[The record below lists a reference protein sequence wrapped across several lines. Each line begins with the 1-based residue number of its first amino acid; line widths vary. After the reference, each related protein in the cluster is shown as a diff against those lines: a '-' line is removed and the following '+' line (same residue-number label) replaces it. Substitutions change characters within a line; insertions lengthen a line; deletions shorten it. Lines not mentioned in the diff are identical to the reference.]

1 MAEILVVDD
10 DLGTRNML
18 AEALRAEGHHVVLAS
33 SAVRALQVLED
44 NRTIELVLTDV
55 IMPLL
60 DGREFVAT
68 VRRDPSL
75 AELPIIIMSATVGVS
90 EISRALGN
98 GASRFL
104 AKPVRRAALYTEVD
118 ACLRQSKAAMKVV
131 ALPKTP

>member
-18 AEALRAEGHHVVLAS
+18 AEALRADGHFVILAS
-33 SAVRALQVLED
+33 TAVRALKILED

-68 VRRDPSL
+68 VRRDPSQS
-75 AELPIIIMSATVGVS
+75 ELPIIIMSATVGVA
-90 EISRALGN
+90 EISRALGS

-104 AKPVRRAALYTEVD
+104 AKPVRRAALYAEVD
-118 ACLRQSKAAMKVV
+118 ACLRQSKGALKV
-131 ALPKTP
+131 AGSGKSQ